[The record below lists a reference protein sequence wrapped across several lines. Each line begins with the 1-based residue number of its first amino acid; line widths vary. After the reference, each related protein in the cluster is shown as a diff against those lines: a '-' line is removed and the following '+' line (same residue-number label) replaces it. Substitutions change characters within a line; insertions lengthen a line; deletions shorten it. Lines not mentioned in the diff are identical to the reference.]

1 MNFDN
6 ALYDSQATYYT
17 YIYMFSSPIL
27 VHISVILLTI
37 VTALLPDFL
46 FIIVTEIKEKL
57 QREMKTLPT

>member
-6 ALYDSQATYYT
+6 ALYDSQATYFT

-27 VHISVILLTI
+27 IHISVIILTI

-46 FIIVTEIKEKL
+46 FIIVTKIKDKL
-57 QREMKTLPT
+57 QREMKTLPK